1 MDYVIVCAPAGTG
14 LKGAVA
20 KFKNAFGV
28 NNVAHQDVEARLC
41 GSLEA
46 KEALSGLGYSEPSNR
61 QDWPGMEE
69 ITWHLPR
76 DKVISLW
83 SGALRNALNEL
94 QNSNEDLKLLS
105 CHLIL
110 YCGRRDEFYSP
121 LNVKLFVEK
130 LGKTIRKPSHLLL
143 LIDDIYDMYLRLSDK
158 NQLFDTQDR
167 VDSYLKRIWDEV
179 EDKEGSQNFQPNLR
193 SSLIFEWKLCV
204 LTNLLSW
211 RHSEILMAESLAR
224 QLDAK
229 FLLWGVKQPTK
240 IVASWMGKS
249 DSTLVYLSHPIS
261 RPRRQKIEGGSWPPI
276 VSQFNELQD
285 RLFEHNLVCV
295 MPTAIDEYRI
305 AQKSEEGTVL
315 KRRLPVLEERWPLP
329 ATNIDSLLYSA
340 PKNSADMHHKDI
352 LTDKGPSSKS
362 ELADG
367 EVVSTQLRALES
379 QIMFQIASRDHLL
392 VSSANSLLIFRP
404 FYRKGYFSGGVQAEI
419 DHWDILT
426 NRYSKDPNRRAEK
439 REKEEDEDSN
449 RRAAFIHFDDDI
461 SSFLE
466 FAKREDSI
474 VPLNQSVY
482 SWIVRR
488 IGAEFSL
495 EDDIARDVC
504 QTIEYE
510 KSTSGLDSGRVPN
523 LIEIESALPEIKKE
537 AKIAALREHLT
548 GTRASSSKIGIWIV
562 KDEKELGSYYEEIAN
577 FLKAP
582 ETPKTPSP
590 SKWKERAIDL
600 WDKSE
605 ENQS

>member
-14 LKGAVA
+14 LGVAVD

-28 NNVAHQDVEARLC
+28 NNVAHQDVEALLC
-41 GSLEA
+41 GSLGA
-46 KEALSGLGYSEPSNR
+46 KEVLSGLGYSEPSNR

-83 SGALRNALNEL
+83 SDALRYALNEL
-94 QNSNEDLKLLS
+94 QNSNADLKLLS
-105 CHLIL
+105 CHLTL

-121 LNVKLFVEK
+121 LNVNLFVEK
-130 LGKTIRKPSHLLL
+130 IGKTIRKPSHLLL

-167 VDSYLKRIWDEV
+167 IDRYLERIWNEV
-179 EDKEGSQNFQPNLR
+179 EDKEGPQNFQHNLR

-204 LTNLLSW
+204 LSNLLSW
-211 RHSEILMAESLAR
+211 RHSEILMAENLAR

-240 IVASWMGKS
+240 IAAAWLRKS

-285 RLFEHNLVCV
+285 RLFEYNLVGV

-329 ATNIDSLLYSA
+329 ATDIDSLLYSTR
-340 PKNSADMHHKDI
+340 KNSADMHHKDL
-352 LTDKGPSSKS
+352 LTNKGPSSKS

-392 VSSANSLLIFRP
+392 VSSTNGLLVFRP
-404 FYRKGYFSGGVQAEI
+404 FYRKGEFSGGVQAEI

-426 NRYSKDPNRRAEK
+426 SRYSKDPNTRAEK
-439 REKEEDEDSN
+439 REKEEDIDSN
-449 RRAAFIHFDDDI
+449 RRAAFIHFDDDFF
-461 SSFLE
+461 SFLD
-466 FAKREDSI
+466 FAKREDSN
-474 VPLNQSVY
+474 VFLNQSVDT
-482 SWIVRR
+482 W
-488 IGAEFSL
+488 
-495 EDDIARDVC
+495 IARIIGVKFGLEELIARKLY
-504 QTIEYE
+504 TAI
-510 KSTSGLDSGRVPN
+510 KSGRSTSGLDSGIVHN
-523 LIEIESALPEIKKE
+523 VAEIKRALPEIKKE
-537 AKIAALREHLT
+537 ARITALLEQLT

-562 KDEKELGSYYEEIAN
+562 KDEKELGRYYEEIAN
-577 FLKAP
+577 FLKR
-582 ETPKTPSP
+582 KTPQP
-590 SKWKERAIDL
+590 SKWEERAIDL
-600 WDKSE
+600 WDKAE
-605 ENQS
+605 ENPS